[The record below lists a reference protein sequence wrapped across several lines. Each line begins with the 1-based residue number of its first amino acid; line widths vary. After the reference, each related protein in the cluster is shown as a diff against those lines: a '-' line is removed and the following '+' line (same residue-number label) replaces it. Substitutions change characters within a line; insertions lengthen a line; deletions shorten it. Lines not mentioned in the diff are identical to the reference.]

1 MTKSELA
8 FCILETAQINDVM
21 GMGQQSS
28 CVSPTLGDTF
38 KCTVGTGEDRLVHAA
53 LGHNDERNG
62 MSSRLLK
69 DESKEV

>member
-1 MTKSELA
+1 MTKSELT

-28 CVSPTLGDTF
+28 CVSPTLAVF